1 MEKLNKLL
9 ESKQFT
15 NDAIGVIFFDL
26 ILCMVLVSLISWFY
40 KKFSQTLGGKTH
52 IGSILPLIGLTVFL
66 VITVV
71 KSSLALS
78 LGLVGAL
85 SIVRFRTPIKEPE
98 ELGYLFLTI
107 AAGLGLGANQ
117 TISTV
122 SAVIGILIIISL
134 FKISSLSNIGSDK
147 EKNIFLNLEYD
158 TKSKKQKDMLIKD
171 VNEII
176 RKNSIESDLRRLDI
190 KGSSVDLA
198 FLVSLENINSLQ
210 VIIKN
215 LEKNYPNITINYIDQ
230 KQLPSI

>member
-1 MEKLNKLL
+1 MLEKLNIAQPLPL
-9 ESKQFT
+9 AVDVIVF
-15 NDAIGVIFFDL
+15 NIFIGAILAFVIKFHF
-26 ILCMVLVSLISWFY
+26 
-40 KKFSQTLGGKTH
+40 KKFSSTLTNKNQFSN
-52 IGSILPLIGLTVFL
+52 IFPIILLTTLL
-66 VITVV
+66 VISIV

-85 SIVRFRTPIKEPE
+85 SIVRFRTPIKEPQ